1 MSQENHSF
9 AHTISPRDKLLN
21 LRLKEIWQYRDLLML
36 FVRRDFVAKFKQTIL
51 GPLWFVIQ
59 PLFQTIIFTFVFGNI
74 AGISTDGAP
83 KGVFYLAGLTA
94 WNYFANCLRTTSN
107 VFTLNA
113 TLFGKVYFPRAVT
126 PISIVIS
133 NLIQFAIGFGLFLIV
148 YIYYIAQGAEI
159 RPNISILLFPALVLI
174 MGFMGLGL
182 GMLISAMTTKYRDLQ
197 YLVQFGLQLLMYAT
211 PVIYPIS
218 ELSGK
223 FKMIILAN
231 PMSGVIETFKYSFMG
246 TGSFSWGLLAYST
259 IFTTVI
265 FILGLLV
272 FNRTEK
278 NFMDTV

>member
-1 MSQENHSF
+1 MSKDKHFF
-9 AHTISPRDKLLN
+9 AHTISPRDKLLK
-21 LRLKEIWQYRDLLML
+21 LRIREIWQYRDLLML

-59 PLFQTIIFTFVFGNI
+59 PLFQTIIFTLVFGNI

-83 KGVFYLAGLTA
+83 KGIFYLAGLTA

-107 VFTLNA
+107 VFTVNA
-113 TLFGKVYFPRAVT
+113 SLFGKVYFPRAVT

-133 NLIQFAIGFGLFLIV
+133 NLIQFAIGFGLFLLIYV
-148 YIYYIAQGAEI
+148 YYIAQGAEI
-159 RPNISILLFPALVLI
+159 RPNITLLLFPLLVLI

-182 GMLISAMTTKYRDLQ
+182 GMIISAMTTKYRDLQ
-197 YLVQFGLQLLMYAT
+197 YLVVFGVQLLMYAT

-218 ELSGK
+218 EIPEK
-223 FKMIILAN
+223 YQWIILAN
-231 PMSGVIETFKYSFMG
+231 PMSGIIETFKHSFLG
-246 TGSFSWGLLAYST
+246 TGSFSWGLFAYST
-259 IFTTVI
+259 IFTIVI
-265 FILGLLV
+265 FMLGLLV